1 LENDTARIRPGTMDK
16 IIDVAPEKE
25 EWHRP
30 LASRR
35 DLNSEHMSRVAAIPS
50 DAIAETMSAR
60 SDLDNAAMTALSRM
74 VARRMATLT
83 ARNEEKAAANARP
96 AADAFL
102 NAVMKGGKIG
112 PVCAAISLRAGLHPE
127 VAMRMLTSKNAKVVT
142 ALAWKAGLSMAQAQ
156 SLQTTI
162 AGIAKERALGPTGNG
177 GYPIP
182 QPDMEWQ
189 IGLYIGS

>member
-1 LENDTARIRPGTMDK
+1 MDK
-16 IIDVAPEKE
+16 IIDVAPENQ

-35 DLNSEHMSRVAAIPS
+35 DLNAQHMSRVASIPS

-60 SDLDNAAMTALSRM
+60 SDLDDAAMNALTRM

-83 ARNEEKAAANARP
+83 AKNAEQAAAAARP
-96 AADAFL
+96 TADAFL

-112 PVCAAISLRAGLHPE
+112 PVCAAISLRAGVHPE
-127 VAMRMLTSKNAKVVT
+127 VALRMLTSKNAKVVT

-156 SLQTTI
+156 SLQTSVG
-162 AGIAKERALGPTGNG
+162 GIAKERALGPTGSG

-189 IGLYIGS
+189 IGLYVGS